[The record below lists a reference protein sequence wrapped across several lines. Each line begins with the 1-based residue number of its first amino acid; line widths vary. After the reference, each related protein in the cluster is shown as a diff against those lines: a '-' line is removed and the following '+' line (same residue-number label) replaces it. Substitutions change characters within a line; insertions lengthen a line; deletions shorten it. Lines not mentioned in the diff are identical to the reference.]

1 MQVMEVILV
10 IIVCYI
16 IGCNVFYALD
26 TEYENDFDKA
36 AAKFI
41 FRLLFGW
48 YPITKSV
55 IRGIKKLIKEEL
67 NDRE

>member
-1 MQVMEVILV
+1 MPVILA
-10 IIVCYI
+10 ILLMYI
-16 IGCNVFYALD
+16 IGCNIFYALFI
-26 TEYENDFDKA
+26 TLEYEDDFDKL

-41 FRLLFGW
+41 FGLLFGW

-55 IRGIKKLIKEEL
+55 IRGIKKIIKEEL

>member
-1 MQVMEVILV
+1 MQVILV
-10 IIVCYI
+10 IIVMYI
-16 IGCNVFYALD
+16 IGCNIFYALY
-26 TEYENDFDKA
+26 TTLECENDFDKA

-41 FRLLFGW
+41 FGLLFGW
-48 YPITKSV
+48 YHISKSV

>member
-1 MQVMEVILV
+1 MQIILA
-10 IIVCYI
+10 IIIMYI
-16 IGCNVFYALD
+16 ICCNILYALC
-26 TEYENDFDKA
+26 TTLEYENDFDKS

-41 FRLLFGW
+41 FGLLFGW
-48 YPITKSV
+48 FHITKSV

>member
-1 MQVMEVILV
+1 MQVILV
-10 IIVCYI
+10 IILFYI
-16 IGCNVFYALD
+16 IGCNVFYAMCVTL
-26 TEYENDFDKA
+26 EYENDFDKA

-41 FRLLFGW
+41 FGLLFGW
-48 YPITKSV
+48 YYITKSV

>member
-1 MQVMEVILV
+1 MQLILA
-10 IIVCYI
+10 IIITYI
-16 IGCNVFYALD
+16 IGCNIFYVARTSLD
-26 TEYENDFDKA
+26 YENDFDKA

-41 FRLLFGW
+41 IGLLFGW
-48 YPITKSV
+48 YHINKSV